1 MTKTIT
7 IEGMMCTHCSGHVTK
22 ALEGIA
28 GVEKA
33 DVSHETGN
41 AIVTCAE
48 PVDDATLK
56 AVVESQGYKVAGIE

>member
-33 DVSHETGN
+33 DVSHETGK
-41 AIVTCAE
+41 AIGKLTA
-48 PVDDATLK
+48 AKT
-56 AVVESQGYKVAGIE
+56 AVPPK